1 MKLSLILLFLGEHKR
16 LEIMSN
22 SINATMS
29 QPSKYLGKSYWDSEK
44 ISLLGTISDEALAKH
59 LGIKRTQVF
68 TKRNSCGIA
77 AFRKIGLKWN
87 QKATRLLGKKSDQ
100 RVAEILEL
108 AKTTVANKRRSLGIA
123 SFAHKRK
130 LWRTWTESELALL
143 GKHTDLE
150 VAKRLKLN
158 VSCIASKRYF
168 RGIEASR
175 PRAEDKNPR
184 PNAVDW
190 NRQNLALLGK
200 LPDQRVCE
208 IMGVCRKSVMKKR
221 KELGIGTYVE
231 ITEYWHS
238 WTEEE
243 IAQLG
248 KGTDRAGRIH

>member
-1 MKLSLILLFLGEHKR
+1 
-16 LEIMSN
+16 MSN

-123 SFAHKRK
+123 SFAHKTK
-130 LWRTWTESELALL
+130 LWRTWTENELALL

-150 VAKRLKLN
+150 VAR
-158 VSCIASKRYF
+158 
-168 RGIEASR
+168 
-175 PRAEDKNPR
+175 
-184 PNAVDW
+184 VDT
-190 NRQNLALLGK
+190 LGK
-200 LPDQRVCE
+200 PQPTVC
-208 IMGVCRKSVMKKR
+208 
-221 KELGIGTYVE
+221 
-231 ITEYWHS
+231 
-238 WTEEE
+238 
-243 IAQLG
+243 
-248 KGTDRAGRIH
+248 